1 LLSKGLLPCGVDL
14 KDHPENSLK
23 ARTFLIG
30 KVSGLINEVLP
41 AATIVNE
48 MVRDAAE
55 RLQSGSK
62 LVVGIP
68 KAKL

>member
-1 LLSKGLLPCGVDL
+1 MLSKGLLPYEVDL
-14 KDHPENSLK
+14 KEHPENSLK

-41 AATIVNE
+41 AETIVNE
-48 MVRDAAE
+48 MIKEAAE